1 MNKIKKSFAA
11 RCTAVF
17 LAVLTGTAAAAILFT
32 IVFTLDMG
40 LYQKSPDTVISQQA
54 QNMQAWYSAK
64 IFSKTEKIPHKEEA
78 GYIAKNFQTVRT
90 ELKNYLHTD
99 NFEFGIIHADSLDD
113 IDLSSKDSYI
123 YQNFEDTSP
132 GPGSYQIAFVEGN
145 TPGAGATPKLL
156 ESLKSSYETCFLYNG
171 DEPKPGSVYWIIS
184 NVKNPINNASNDIFA
199 QQEKLLTFLYNFRYS
214 GILLSA
220 FLIVLCL
227 LFTSFCCYNAGNSTG
242 NETSPAKWR
251 HKTPLVL
258 NLCFNLGVTCICGSL
273 VFSLLEILWSGDISL
288 GLTGILCV
296 LLTAASILSFIF
308 LLMNLTVRHQ
318 AGILWKYTFTH
329 ALLSCMHKIL
339 QHIRQRMHHL
349 QRTCADNTSL
359 LFKSSIIIAVI
370 SFLEL
375 VVILSFDN
383 KEGIFMIWLF
393 SKLIG
398 IPLAFTLLIQ
408 MKRLQDGSR
417 QMAGGDL
424 ENKIDTHYMFSEFRK
439 HGEYL
444 NQICDGMSI
453 ALEERLKSERFK
465 TELIT
470 NVSHDIK
477 TPLTSLINYVDLLQ
491 KKDISEKERNEY
503 LSVLERQAARLKKL
517 IEDLMDASKAS
528 TGNLVVNMEACNI
541 QILLTQIVGEFEEK
555 LQSSQLDLVIQESE
569 TSAAIQADNRHLW
582 RIFDNLMNNI
592 CKYAQPGTRVYIN
605 LETEENTVHIIFR
618 NISRYALNFSGED
631 LMERFVRGDVSR
643 NTEGNGL
650 GLSIAR
656 SLAESMNGTLTI
668 FIDGDLFKVVVSFPL

>member
-1 MNKIKKSFAA
+1 MA

-17 LAVLTGTAAAAILFT
+17 LAVLSGTAAAAILLT
-32 IVFTLDMG
+32 IIFTLDMG
-40 LYQKSPDTVISQQA
+40 LYQKSPDTVISQKA
-54 QNMQAWYSAK
+54 QNMQFWYSAK
-64 IFSKTEKIPHKEEA
+64 IFSKIEEISHKEES
-78 GYIAKNFQTVRT
+78 GYIAKNSETIRA

-113 IDLSSKDSYI
+113 IDLSSKHSYI
-123 YQNFEDTSP
+123 YQNFKATSP
-132 GPGSYQIAFVEGN
+132 SQGSCRASFVEGA

-156 ESLKSSYETCFLYNG
+156 ESLTSFYESCFLYNG
-171 DEPKPGSVYWIIS
+171 DEPKPGSVYWVIS
-184 NVKNPINNASNDIFA
+184 NVRNPIDDVSNDIFA
-199 QQEKLLTFLYNFRYS
+199 QQEKLLDFLYSFRYS
-214 GILLSA
+214 GILLSV
-220 FLIVLCL
+220 FLIILCL
-227 LFTSFCCYNAGNSTG
+227 LFTSFSCYNAGNNIDS
-242 NETSPAKWR
+242 ETSSVTWR
-251 HKTPLVL
+251 HKTPLIL
-258 NLCFNLGVTCICGSL
+258 NLCFNLGVTCICGTL
-273 VFSLLEILWSGDISL
+273 VFGLLEVLLSGDISL

-296 LLTAASILSFIF
+296 LLTAVGILSFIF

-318 AGILWKYTFTH
+318 AGILWKYTLTCT
-329 ALLSCMHKIL
+329 LLSCIHKIL
-339 QHIRQRMHHL
+339 RHIHQRIRQL

-359 LFKSSIIIAVI
+359 LFKSSIIMVII

-375 VVILSFDN
+375 MVILSFDN
-383 KEGIFMIWLF
+383 NEGMFMLWLLF
-393 SKLIG
+393 KFIE
-398 IPLAFTLLIQ
+398 IPLVFTLLIQ

-417 QMAGGDL
+417 RMAGGDL
-424 ENKIDTHYMFSEFRK
+424 ENKIDTHHMFSEFRK

-444 NQICDGMSI
+444 NQIRDGMSI

-491 KKDISEKERNEY
+491 KKDITQKERDEY
-503 LSVLERQAARLKKL
+503 LSVLERQSARLKKL
-517 IEDLMDASKAS
+517 IEDLIDASKAS

-541 QILLTQIVGEFEEK
+541 QILLTQTTGEFEEK
-555 LQSSQLDLVIQESE
+555 LHSNQLELVTRNPDEPV
-569 TSAAIQADNRHLW
+569 TIQADNRHLW

-592 CKYAQPGTRVYIN
+592 CKYAQPGTRVYID
-605 LETEENTVHIIFR
+605 LEIEDNTVHIIFR

-656 SLAESMNGTLTI
+656 SLAESMKGNLDI
-668 FIDGDLFKVVVSFPL
+668 FIDGDLFKVVVSFPLY

>member
-1 MNKIKKSFAA
+1 MKKLKKSFVA
-11 RCTAVF
+11 RCTALF
-17 LAVLTGTAAAAILFT
+17 LAVLSGTAAAAILLT
-32 IVFTLDMG
+32 IIFTLDMG
-40 LYQKSPDTVISQQA
+40 LYQKSPDTVISQKA
-54 QNMQAWYSAK
+54 QNMQFWYSAK
-64 IFSKTEKIPHKEEA
+64 IFSKIEEISHKEES
-78 GYIAKNFQTVRT
+78 GYIAKNSEMIRA
-90 ELKNYLHTD
+90 ELENYLHTD

-113 IDLSSKDSYI
+113 INLSSKASYI
-123 YQNFEDTSP
+123 YQNFKATSP
-132 GPGSYQIAFVEGN
+132 SQGSCRVSFVEGA

-156 ESLKSSYETCFLYNG
+156 ESLTSFYESSFSYNG

-184 NVKNPINNASNDIFA
+184 NVKNPIDDASNDIFA
-199 QQEKLLTFLYNFRYS
+199 QQEKLLAFLYSFRYS
-214 GILLSA
+214 GILLSV
-220 FLIVLCL
+220 FLIILCL
-227 LFTSFCCYNAGNSTG
+227 LFTSFSCYNAGSSID
-242 NETSPAKWR
+242 NETSPVTWR
-251 HKTPLVL
+251 HKTPLIL
-258 NLCFNLGVTCICGSL
+258 NLCFNLGVTCICGTL
-273 VFSLLEILWSGDISL
+273 VFGLLEVLLSGDISL

-296 LLTAASILSFIF
+296 LLTAVGILSFIF

-318 AGILWKYTFTH
+318 AGILWKHTLTH
-329 ALLSCMHKIL
+329 ALLSCVHKFL
-339 QHIRQRMHHL
+339 QHIRRNL
-349 QRTCADNTSL
+349 RTCADNTSL
-359 LFKSSIIIAVI
+359 LFKSSIIMIVI

-375 VVILSFDN
+375 VVILSLDN
-383 KEGIFMIWLF
+383 NEGLFMIWLLF
-393 SKLIG
+393 KLIG
-398 IPLAFTLLIQ
+398 IPLAFTLLVQ

-424 ENKIDTHYMFSEFRK
+424 ENKIDTHHMFSEFRK

-444 NQICDGMSI
+444 NQIRDGISI

-491 KKDISEKERNEY
+491 KKDITEKDRNEY

-517 IEDLMDASKAS
+517 IEDLIDASKAS

-541 QILLTQIVGEFEEK
+541 QILLTQTIGEFEEK
-555 LQSSQLDLVIQESE
+555 LQSSQLDLMIQEPD
-569 TSAAIQADNRHLW
+569 TPVTIQADNRHLW

-605 LETEENTVHIIFR
+605 LETEDNTVHIIFR

-656 SLAESMNGTLTI
+656 SLAESMKGTLDI
-668 FIDGDLFKVVVSFPL
+668 FIDGDLFKVVVSFPLY